1 MVPQAIRKR
10 DKRQESCGRSTAV
23 AADMRGREG

>member
-10 DKRQESCGRSTAV
+10 DKHQESWDRSTAV